1 MALSLEVISS
11 LLAASLAAM
20 PIPGNPAPYAFSCVV
35 AYWALRYLARFT
47 PNRRLSVL
55 KDAISTACDI
65 LLRAQSLC
73 ILDQASLA
81 YENARL
87 LRCEHLMIELEDDL
101 RDLLRGSWI
110 GCVPAMYNF
119 LRKFGRCIKEV
130 HTIQHRIQFF
140 AGMTSTQHLVANE
153 KKRKL
158 ARAAND
164 AKQDYATLSSAR
176 ESFLG
181 PSRRANEPN
190 IAFKLV

>member
-1 MALSLEVISS
+1 
-11 LLAASLAAM
+11 M

-35 AYWALRYLARFT
+35 AYWALKYLARFT

-55 KDAISTACDI
+55 QGEIASACDS

-73 ILDQASLA
+73 ILDQALLA
-81 YENARL
+81 YQNAQL
-87 LRCEHLMIELEDDL
+87 LRCEHLLIELEDDL
-101 RDLLRGSWI
+101 RNLLRGSWRRYL
-110 GCVPAMYNF
+110 PAMYNF
-119 LRKFGRCIKEV
+119 LRKFRQCIKEV
-130 HTIQHRIQFF
+130 HGIQHRIQ
-140 AGMTSTQHLVANE
+140 QLVADE

-181 PSRRANEPN
+181 PSRRANDPN
-190 IAFKLV
+190 IAFKQV